1 MLYLICGAPFGL
13 FGFCLRATRQVDAG
27 SGASLSF
34 LDLLEDSVRVAEGL
48 RAKRLVPGHVVA
60 VCSTAVADLYP
71 ALLGAVWLGL
81 SVLPTDPHASAGECL
96 IQGQRPGMLLEAE
109 EEAGKSAAQQVR
121 RYSTRSARCSAVAGH
136 PRKPSLPAGEL
147 RSQLQVCKP
156 RAVFAEPRTL
166 AKVHDA
172 LQGAP
177 RQVPVIVLNQ
187 VGIAALALR
196 ESDTL
201 AK

>member
-1 MLYLICGAPFGL
+1 M
-13 FGFCLRATRQVDAG
+13 DAG

-96 IQGQRPGMLLEAE
+96 R
-109 EEAGKSAAQQVR
+109 
-121 RYSTRSARCSAVAGH
+121 
-136 PRKPSLPAGEL
+136 
-147 RSQLQVCKP
+147 
-156 RAVFAEPRTL
+156 
-166 AKVHDA
+166 
-172 LQGAP
+172 
-177 RQVPVIVLNQ
+177 
-187 VGIAALALR
+187 
-196 ESDTL
+196 
-201 AK
+201 